1 MEVPETM
8 RKDPGAVPFLRGVE
22 PRSEGELRQTP
33 ASAEFPGEIS
43 WSDLLADLDRTG
55 SSLQSALRDNLA
67 EAILDGRIPAG
78 TRLPSTRALASQLK
92 VARITV
98 SMAYDALEVRGLIV
112 VRQRSG
118 HYVARRIWGEYESVK
133 EESSQPRKGP
143 NWASYFPALP
153 EREKR
158 LERPRQWQKFRFP
171 FVYGQADQAL
181 FPLADWRE
189 CSRLAQATPDSGH
202 WSSDEFDA
210 DDRFLIEQ
218 LCSNLLPQ
226 RGITASPEEVLITMG
241 SQMGAFVL
249 SELMVRRGTT
259 VALEDPGYTEARNL
273 FLRREANILPMEVD
287 GKGAVPPEALAPL
300 STIYLTPG
308 HQCPTGVTLTPER
321 RLAFIHL
328 AQQSESLII
337 EDDYDAQAQ
346 FAEQPVPALKAL
358 DTSGHVIHLGSFSKV
373 FAPGLRLGYMVANPI
388 LIERARHLRR
398 LMIRHTPGNNQRAL
412 ALFLVR
418 GHYERLAT
426 RYRASLREKSHDI
439 SEAVRRY
446 LPTWKFREPA
456 GGSALWVQGQS
467 GSDLEALA
475 LEAKKKGILIESGSN
490 FFHSTEPPKEFA
502 RLAYST
508 IDRKLIE
515 PGIRLLAQVAWE
527 QRNSNLQP
535 NNQHDIP

>member
-1 MEVPETM
+1 MDVLGAIGQDPAEVSFLSCVE
-8 RKDPGAVPFLRGVE
+8 PGAD
-22 PRSEGELRQTP
+22 SEQHQMKISTEV
-33 ASAEFPGEIS
+33 AKEIS
-43 WSDLLADLDRTG
+43 WSDLLQGLNRTG
-55 SSLQSALRDNLA
+55 SSLQSTLRDNLA
-67 EAILDGRIPAG
+67 EAILEGRIPSG
-78 TRLPSTRALASQLK
+78 TRLPSTRTLASELK

-118 HYVARRIWGEYESVK
+118 HYVAQIRGEHALVK
-133 EESSQPRKGP
+133 EKSTLPGQGP
-143 NWASYFPALP
+143 KWASYFPALP
-153 EREKR
+153 EGEKR

-226 RGITASPEEVLITMG
+226 RGIRASPDEVLITMG

-249 SELMVRRGTT
+249 SELLVHRGTT

-273 FLRREANILPMEVD
+273 FLRREATIVPMVVD
-287 GKGAVPPEALAPL
+287 ERGAVPPEALAPF

-321 RLAFIHL
+321 RLAFINL
-328 AQQSESLII
+328 ARQSESLII

-346 FAEQPVPALKAL
+346 FADPPVAALKAL
-358 DTSGHVIHLGSFSKV
+358 DTSSHVIHLGSFSKV
-373 FAPGLRLGYMVANPI
+373 FAPGLRLGYMVADRV
-388 LIERARHLRR
+388 LIERARNLRR

-412 ALFLVR
+412 AFFLAR
-418 GHYERLAT
+418 GHYERLVT
-426 RYRASLREKSHDI
+426 RYRASLQEKAQEI

-446 LPTWKFREPA
+446 LPTWRFREPTV
-456 GGSALWVQGQS
+456 GSALWVQAQS
-467 GSDLEALA
+467 GSNLDDLAQEAG
-475 LEAKKKGILIESGSN
+475 KKGILIDSGST
-490 FFHSTEPPKEFA
+490 FFHGLEPPKEFA

-515 PGIRLLAQVAWE
+515 PGIRLLAQAAWE
-527 QRNSNLQP
+527 QRNNGS
-535 NNQHDIP
+535 